1 MTICFNSNKAVHWSL
16 QFVFKKDP
24 TIFEVGAVTSCTCFG
39 TRNHWKNQ
47 LRTWRNDLKLLL
59 LTCYDIRHYPYV
71 ILTNNVLAIGSV
83 VPFKSGVALIHIG
96 S

>member
-59 LTCYDIRHYPYV
+59 LTPCNINKQRISDRVGCSIEVACCSYPYTFV
-71 ILTNNVLAIGSV
+71 KL
-83 VPFKSGVALIHIG
+83 LIEL
-96 S
+96 